1 MRRMVS
7 EILHSAA
14 TAMSVGEMMLS
25 DMLADY
31 DLAKVEMLAVLREE
45 AMQKIEDERWLYEP
59 QDRYTEGCCQRL
71 NRKTTI
77 R

>member
-14 TAMSVGEMMLS
+14 TVMSVGEMMLN
-25 DMLADY
+25 DMAADY
-31 DLAKVEMLAVLREE
+31 DLAKVEILAVLREE

-59 QDRYTEGCCQRL
+59 QDRYA
-71 NRKTTI
+71 
-77 R
+77 

>member
-1 MRRMVS
+1 MGIMDGRRGGSMRRMVS
-7 EILHSAA
+7 EILHFAA
-14 TAMSVGEMMLS
+14 TAMSVGEMMLI

-59 QDRYTEGCCQRL
+59 QDRYA
-71 NRKTTI
+71 
-77 R
+77 